1 MIKKARLKI
10 FIFFLVFLLIYVPCV
25 QAVTPQCIQPPDAI
39 APAEFNPD
47 TGYCETY
54 PISSNGTCP
63 ENYVFS
69 DTAGECVS
77 MPYCEGDYS
86 YNFSTRQCEKIS
98 YTSFSSEEGFYL
110 QEGVYYCAFDSNG
123 NGDVEQNEIDECIQT
138 EQGYICPYS
147 MTECNKKYQTP
158 SCPAGYTY
166 NPSTQKCEA
175 EVVIGVCSSK
185 TVQVSD
191 YLCPENNQVY
201 SDLNQ
206 CNSNC
211 VQTAY
216 CSSTVVCKCSANVS
230 YDKKHVEASPNSWTN
245 FVYIYWDGDC
255 HVLMSLYFDSQ
266 CNITRWRKRYCA
278 YYGWPCRTTP
288 GAYIYVPPGQFWSYE
303 KNGRC
308 GSQYCI
314 ENTSVCTQIY
324 NCPLGDYPCTGD
336 PPVCKK
342 GSTCVTHTST
352 VTKWQCSLNGVQYDT
367 QDQCTTNCHSACP
380 PGGIYNSSTG
390 KCEIDPACPEN
401 STLDSNGCFMG
412 YSCPLGN
419 YQCQY
424 VSSQGKWM
432 CSPNKCFTTTDIQ
445 DDEPDV
451 IPSGYQDDG
460 EITEDGVCLGSIF
473 IFNGYEMRC
482 RPAGLQTGF
491 QNCCDEAQGKI
502 YDSTGSLSGTFTTV
516 KNVIAAIS
524 ASKQVAQIGYYA
536 TKIASGEYALQATG
550 TGVAELVNTATG
562 EVVTTYATD
571 SAEAIALAQV
581 DTGMSADVAVQTA
594 GTTYISQLKA
604 DIALAIVNL
613 AVSQVIDDPLVA
625 ATVNFAAT
633 LAVPYLFPGA
643 TISPVGLAF
652 AAINIALAFFGGG
665 CDKQDI
671 LTSTYKES
679 GYCHYVGSKCIKKL
693 PLVGCVQKAKVY
705 CCFNSKLARII
716 HEQGRPQLANFQ
728 GNLWGSAKHPICRGF
743 TPEEFQALDFSKMDL
758 SEYYADIERNMTENL
773 QQKITTQINET
784 YEGLR

>member
-1 MIKKARLKI
+1 
-10 FIFFLVFLLIYVPCV
+10 
-25 QAVTPQCIQPPDAI
+25 
-39 APAEFNPD
+39 
-47 TGYCETY
+47 
-54 PISSNGTCP
+54 
-63 ENYVFS
+63 
-69 DTAGECVS
+69 
-77 MPYCEGDYS
+77 
-86 YNFSTRQCEKIS
+86 
-98 YTSFSSEEGFYL
+98 
-110 QEGVYYCAFDSNG
+110 
-123 NGDVEQNEIDECIQT
+123 
-138 EQGYICPYS
+138 
-147 MTECNKKYQTP
+147 
-158 SCPAGYTY
+158 
-166 NPSTQKCEA
+166 
-175 EVVIGVCSSK
+175 
-185 TVQVSD
+185 
-191 YLCPENNQVY
+191 
-201 SDLNQ
+201 
-206 CNSNC
+206 
-211 VQTAY
+211 
-216 CSSTVVCKCSANVS
+216 
-230 YDKKHVEASPNSWTN
+230 
-245 FVYIYWDGDC
+245 
-255 HVLMSLYFDSQ
+255 
-266 CNITRWRKRYCA
+266 
-278 YYGWPCRTTP
+278 
-288 GAYIYVPPGQFWSYE
+288 
-303 KNGRC
+303 
-308 GSQYCI
+308 
-314 ENTSVCTQIY
+314 
-324 NCPLGDYPCTGD
+324 
-336 PPVCKK
+336 
-342 GSTCVTHTST
+342 
-352 VTKWQCSLNGVQYDT
+352 
-367 QDQCTTNCHSACP
+367 
-380 PGGIYNSSTG
+380 
-390 KCEIDPACPEN
+390 
-401 STLDSNGCFMG
+401 
-412 YSCPLGN
+412 
-419 YQCQY
+419 
-424 VSSQGKWM
+424 M

>member
-1 MIKKARLKI
+1 MIKKARLKV

-63 ENYVFS
+63 GNYVYS
-69 DTAGECVS
+69 DMAGKCVS

-98 YTSFSSEEGFYL
+98 YTSPSSGEGFYL
-110 QEGVYYCAFDSNG
+110 QEGVHYCAIDSNG
-123 NGDVEQNEIDECIQT
+123 NGDIEQNEIDECIQT

-147 MTECNKKYQTP
+147 MTECSKEYQTP

-175 EVVIGVCSSK
+175 GTVFSCPSGSTYDSNLNLCITDFIQQTVWVCRGYVYWHFWGGSWRKSNLSANPDSWSNWVHYLKKTDRFYFNSQCVITGRHRGCFPIPVYPGGRSKDHCSNDRRRGEAYLYNTSYTT
-185 TVQVSD
+185 TVNTCPSGFVYDSS
-191 YLCPENNQVY
+191 LGKCTASPGLSCPE
-201 SDLNQ
+201 
-206 CNSNC
+206 
-211 VQTAY
+211 
-216 CSSTVVCKCSANVS
+216 
-230 YDKKHVEASPNSWTN
+230 
-245 FVYIYWDGDC
+245 
-255 HVLMSLYFDSQ
+255 
-266 CNITRWRKRYCA
+266 
-278 YYGWPCRTTP
+278 
-288 GAYIYVPPGQFWSYE
+288 
-303 KNGRC
+303 
-308 GSQYCI
+308 
-314 ENTSVCTQIY
+314 
-324 NCPLGDYPCTGD
+324 
-336 PPVCKK
+336 
-342 GSTCVTHTST
+342 
-352 VTKWQCSLNGVQYDT
+352 
-367 QDQCTTNCHSACP
+367 
-380 PGGIYNSSTG
+380 GGTYNSSTG
-390 KCEIDPACPEN
+390 KCEAEPVCETG
-401 STLDSNGCFMG
+401 TLQSEGCFAG
-412 YSCPLGN
+412 YFCPLGN

-432 CSPNKCFTTTDIQ
+432 CSPNKCFTAADIQ
-445 DDEPDV
+445 NDEPDT
-451 IPSGYQDDG
+451 IPNGYQDDG
-460 EITEDGVCLGSIF
+460 EVSEDGSCLGSIF

-482 RPAGLQTGF
+482 RPAGIQTGF

-502 YDSTGSLSGTFTTV
+502 YDNTGSLTGSFKTV

-524 ASKQVAQIGYYA
+524 ASKQVAQLGYYA
-536 TKIASGEYALQATG
+536 TKIASGEYVFRATG
-550 TGVAELVNTATG
+550 TGISELVDTATG
-562 EVVTTYATD
+562 KVVTTYATN
-571 SAEAIALAQV
+571 SAEAVALGQV
-581 DTGMSADVAVQTA
+581 NTGMSADVAVQTA
-594 GTTYISQLKA
+594 GTTYISQLKT
-604 DIALAIVNL
+604 DIALTIVNL

-633 LAVPYLFPGA
+633 LAVPYLFGA
-643 TISPVGLAF
+643 TINPVGLGF
-652 AAINIALAFFGGG
+652 AAVNLALSFFGGG
-665 CDKQDI
+665 CDEQDI

-758 SEYYADIERNMTENL
+758 SEYYADIERNVTENL
-773 QQKITTQINET
+773 QQKVTTQINET